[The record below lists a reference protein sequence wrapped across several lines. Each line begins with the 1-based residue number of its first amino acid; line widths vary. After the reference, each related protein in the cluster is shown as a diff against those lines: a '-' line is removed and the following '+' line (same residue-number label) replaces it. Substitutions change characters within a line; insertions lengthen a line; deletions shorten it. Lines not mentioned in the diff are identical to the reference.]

1 MCAASGY
8 VKYWFS
14 RLTRIIM
21 HGKPVPGIHWLFG
34 YRPRQAPVAPFQ
46 SFSKSE
52 TLPGVPAFVFHHK
65 SAVGSVG
72 GNFVYWIVSRISP
85 ENLSGGGR
93 IWPIVR
99 PPRPRTA
106 PTAPAVTPTLTQSRR
121 GPPLSLFSFS
131 PPIEAPP
138 SQRAPLDEF
147 LPSHL
152 FYQPLPPERFSIEFG

>member
-14 RLTRIIM
+14 RLIRIIK
-21 HGKPVPGIHWLFG
+21 HAKPVPGTHWLFW
-34 YRPRQAPVAPFQ
+34 YRPRQTPVAPFQ

-52 TLPGVPAFVFHHK
+52 TLTGVPAFVFHHR

-72 GNFVYWIVSRISP
+72 GNFLYWIVSRISP

-93 IWPIVR
+93 IWPMVR

-121 GPPLSLFSFS
+121 VQPLFLASVSPPLH
-131 PPIEAPP
+131 APP
-138 SQRAPLDEF
+138 
-147 LPSHL
+147 
-152 FYQPLPPERFSIEFG
+152 PEPASPDQFFAS

>member
-21 HGKPVPGIHWLFG
+21 HGKPVPGIHWLFW
-34 YRPRQAPVAPFQ
+34 YRPRQTPVAPFQ

-52 TLPGVPAFVFHHK
+52 TLTGVPAFVFHHK

-93 IWPIVR
+93 IWPMVR

-121 GPPLSLFSFS
+121 VPPLFFSSFS
-131 PPIEAPP
+131 PPIPAPP
-138 SQRAPLDEF
+138 SGPSRPGDF

-152 FYQPLPPERFSIEFG
+152 LYQPVRPVLFSI